1 MPEFE
6 PFGTQNSTC
15 SSQSPHSP
23 AVSRFTV
30 LSALLLSNTPVPGVE
45 RKALLL
51 AGFKAT
57 LCTAAQVP
65 VGAFHPVRSL
75 PLKSSTGSAAS
86 ADALSAEA
94 VSATRRSGI
103 DFLGL
108 PLGHRKLT
116 LAMDIGKILP

>member
-6 PFGTQNSTC
+6 PFGTQNSMC
-15 SSQSPHSP
+15 SSQSPHSR

-51 AGFKAT
+51 AGSRAT
-57 LCTAAQVP
+57 LCTAVQVP
-65 VGAFHPVRSL
+65 VGAFHPVRFF

-86 ADALSAEA
+86 ADA
-94 VSATRRSGI
+94 VSARSSGI
-103 DFLGL
+103 EFIG
-108 PLGHRKLT
+108 PLLVHRKLT
-116 LAMDIGKILP
+116 FDMYI

>member
-15 SSQSPHSP
+15 NSQSPHSP
-23 AVSRFTV
+23 TVSMFTA

-51 AGFKAT
+51 AGSKAP
-57 LCTAAQVP
+57 LCTADQVP
-65 VGAFHPVRSL
+65 VGVFHPVRSF

-86 ADALSAEA
+86 ADA
-94 VSATRRSGI
+94 VSADAVRAKSSGI
-103 DFLGL
+103 DFPGPLLGQK
-108 PLGHRKLT
+108 KLT
-116 LAMDIGKILP
+116 LAMHI